1 MNTSTCTYKDI
12 ACRSCEYVHTWID
25 FLKMLM
31 GQIESYKQSDVY
43 NNFHIGVFFEI
54 EKGEMNIQ
62 QNTKHAARKTQIDR
76 QVEKKTTTFFLFFF
90 PHTGGLSVLSSI
102 PGVYLLFFSIPGVYL
117 FFPPYRG
124 FICFFS
130 WYRGFICSFLH
141 MEERTD
147 KPPVSW

>member
-1 MNTSTCTYKDI
+1 
-12 ACRSCEYVHTWID
+12 
-25 FLKMLM
+25 M

-102 PGVYLLFFSIPGVYL
+102 PGVYLLFFFHTGGLSVLSSILGVYLFFFMIPGVYL
-117 FFPPYRG
+117 FFPPYGGKNR
-124 FICFFS
+124 
-130 WYRGFICSFLH
+130 
-141 MEERTD
+141 
-147 KPPVSW
+147 